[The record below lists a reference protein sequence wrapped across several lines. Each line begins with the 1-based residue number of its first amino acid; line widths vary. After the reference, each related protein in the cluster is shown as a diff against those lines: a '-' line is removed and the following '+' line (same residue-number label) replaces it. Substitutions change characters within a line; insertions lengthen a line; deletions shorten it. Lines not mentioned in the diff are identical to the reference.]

1 MEDLNP
7 EDIEEALKFDEK
19 DLSNEDLFELRN
31 QMKSDEDEDV
41 NDDSERPTELTSK
54 LLKEIIENFQYACDF
69 AKEND
74 PNEVC
79 SSKISVRGGVP
90 VLSVELTK
98 LVVTLVVVIVVVV
111 LVVVVII
118 LVVVVVSSS

>member
-74 PNEVC
+74 PNEVR
-79 SSKISVRGGVP
+79 SSKIIQSVLGDIK
-90 VLSVELTK
+90 SYTEEAKEK
-98 LVVTLVVVIVVVV
+98 LKQNNRQR
-111 LVVVVII
+111 II
-118 LVVVVVSSS
+118 DEYFSPK

>member
-41 NDDSERPTELTSK
+41 NDDSEQGAYY
-54 LLKEIIENFQYACDF
+54 N
-69 AKEND
+69 
-74 PNEVC
+74 
-79 SSKISVRGGVP
+79 
-90 VLSVELTK
+90 
-98 LVVTLVVVIVVVV
+98 
-111 LVVVVII
+111 
-118 LVVVVVSSS
+118 

>member
-54 LLKEIIENFQYACDF
+54 LLKEII
-69 AKEND
+69 
-74 PNEVC
+74 
-79 SSKISVRGGVP
+79 
-90 VLSVELTK
+90 
-98 LVVTLVVVIVVVV
+98 
-111 LVVVVII
+111 
-118 LVVVVVSSS
+118 

>member
-41 NDDSERPTELTSK
+41 NDASERPTELTSK
-54 LLKEIIENFQYACDF
+54 LLNEIIENF
-69 AKEND
+69 
-74 PNEVC
+74 
-79 SSKISVRGGVP
+79 
-90 VLSVELTK
+90 
-98 LVVTLVVVIVVVV
+98 
-111 LVVVVII
+111 
-118 LVVVVVSSS
+118 

>member
-19 DLSNEDLFELRN
+19 DLSNEDLFDLRN

-79 SSKISVRGGVP
+79 SSKIIQSVLGDIK
-90 VLSVELTK
+90 SYTEEAKEK
-98 LVVTLVVVIVVVV
+98 LKQKNRQR
-111 LVVVVII
+111 II
-118 LVVVVVSSS
+118 DEYFSPK

>member
-74 PNEVC
+74 PNEVR
-79 SSKISVRGGVP
+79 SSKIIQSVLGDIK
-90 VLSVELTK
+90 SYTK
-98 LVVTLVVVIVVVV
+98 EAKRKAETKQQTKNYGYF
-111 LVVVVII
+111 
-118 LVVVVVSSS
+118 SPK